1 MWYRA
6 GSWWGDNCDWLVW
19 AVLSRDWTMAWRR
32 QVIHCCLL
40 KESLACR
47 LYEWALARPLLL
59 TRKQFFTRRWKEEKE
74 GERKVSL
81 QLKQSTGD
89 GLLTFVC
96 VTEFTSKYETN
107 KVCRL
112 CDHITFIVS
121 PCEGSSEGAPSS
133 SLAVWDLLQIYQG
146 IGQRLPVHVK
156 HLTTVLVLSWSR
168 QHQHQL
174 K

>member
-1 MWYRA
+1 M
-6 GSWWGDNCDWLVW
+6 
-19 AVLSRDWTMAWRR
+19 
-32 QVIHCCLL
+32 
-40 KESLACR
+40 ES
-47 LYEWALARPLLL
+47 
-59 TRKQFFTRRWKEEKE
+59 FTSAK
-74 GERKVSL
+74 
-81 QLKQSTGD
+81 TGD

-96 VTEFTSKYETN
+96 VTEFI
-107 KVCRL
+107 RL

-133 SLAVWDLLQIYQG
+133 SLTVWDLLQIYQG